1 MINLKFLKIDKVS
14 ASKITYKENM
24 RRILFVRVFRTVAK
38 LNILMEKGL
47 NFHES
52 WPWTFFKNGTILLT
66 FSKKIIIF
74 WEVQQDKGPPVVI
87 GSTALALELMN
98 SYISINIEFICSL
111 KVNKMILLKGV
122 KGVKGVKP
130 AQR

>member
-1 MINLKFLKIDKVS
+1 M
-14 ASKITYKENM
+14 KE
-24 RRILFVRVFRTVAK
+24 
-38 LNILMEKGL
+38 
-47 NFHES
+47 
-52 WPWTFFKNGTILLT
+52 
-66 FSKKIIIF
+66 
-74 WEVQQDKGPPVVI
+74 DKGPPVVI

>member
-1 MINLKFLKIDKVS
+1 MINLKFLKIDKIS

-52 WPWTFFKNGTILLT
+52 WPNFAYFFK
-66 FSKKIIIF
+66 KKNIF
-74 WEVQQDKGPPVVI
+74 WEVKEDKGPPVVI